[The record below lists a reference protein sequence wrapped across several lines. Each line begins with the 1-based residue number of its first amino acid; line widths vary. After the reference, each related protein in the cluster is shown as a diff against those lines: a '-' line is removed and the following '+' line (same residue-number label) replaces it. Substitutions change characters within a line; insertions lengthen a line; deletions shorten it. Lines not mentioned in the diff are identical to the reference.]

1 MWSLVASYLHRRP
14 STRQVRLFSIAGEY
28 AKALDLCVMHS
39 IHLSEE
45 VAEKMCPERSE
56 ILSEQD
62 ESQKNLLLKV
72 AKVLK
77 RQGNYHLASKKYTQA
92 GDKVKAMKCLL
103 KSGDTDKICYFA
115 GVSRVFADW
124 PDWASPI
131 PHALAGHCELCHLL
145 YHPCVPSLGLPYR

>member
-1 MWSLVASYLHRRP
+1 MNAHHHRARAP
-14 STRQVRLFSIAGEY
+14 GYQVRLFSIAGEY

-115 GVSRVFADW
+115 GVSRAFTHW
-124 PDWASPI
+124 PACAMVLHVP
-131 PHALAGHCELCHLL
+131 AGCRSACL
-145 YHPCVPSLGLPYR
+145 